1 MKNLLPSGRY
11 LVRELIPRAILMTVA
26 FKWLMPLIPFF
37 QFHGGLL
44 VAIAFGAAF
53 TAWFS
58 LWGAYIM
65 GSQRVQDWFSQRRSR
80 WWMPAVHVAMML
92 FVPIIGLAIAA
103 VAAPT
108 VFAMHWLYGS
118 LAGAVVLNVVCA
130 ATHDYKSGTS
140 SD

>member
-1 MKNLLPSGRY
+1 MKNLLPSTRY
-11 LVRELIPRAILMTVA
+11 IWRELIPRVILMTVA
-26 FKWLMPLIPFF
+26 FKWLMPLIPLF
-37 QFHGGLL
+37 QFHGDL
-44 VAIAFGAAF
+44 VSATAFGVAF

-65 GSQRVQDWFSQRRSR
+65 GSQSVQSWFSQRRSR
-80 WWMPAVHVAMML
+80 WWMPAVHVTMML
-92 FVPIIGLAIAA
+92 LVPIIGLATAA

-108 VFAMHWLYGS
+108 VFAMQWLYGS
-118 LAGAVVLNVVCA
+118 LAGAVVLNAVCA